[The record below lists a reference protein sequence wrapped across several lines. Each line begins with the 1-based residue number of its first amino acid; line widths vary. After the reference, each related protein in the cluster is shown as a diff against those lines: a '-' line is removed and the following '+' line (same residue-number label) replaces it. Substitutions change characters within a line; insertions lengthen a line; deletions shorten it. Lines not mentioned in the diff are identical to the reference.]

1 MKDNKGRLFMTLKE
15 SFAYIEKE
23 CKKFDLTLNTSD
35 KKIEEYYITLT
46 GLDNEENE
54 MNIDSKR
61 IYLYDYL
68 ITDMIRNDEIT
79 FEQGNQYLNYIDQ
92 KCRSKNQVERER

>member
-1 MKDNKGRLFMTLKE
+1 MTLKE

-61 IYLYDYL
+61 IYLYDE
-68 ITDMIRNDEIT
+68 TDYSIEPNVEETSAVDAMPI
-79 FEQGNQYLNYIDQ
+79 Q
-92 KCRSKNQVERER
+92 KSN